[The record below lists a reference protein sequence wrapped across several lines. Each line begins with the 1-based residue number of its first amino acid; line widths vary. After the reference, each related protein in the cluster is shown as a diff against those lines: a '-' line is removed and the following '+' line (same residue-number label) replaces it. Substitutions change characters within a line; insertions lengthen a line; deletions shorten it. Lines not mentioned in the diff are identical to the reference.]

1 MSMSDSVDLAL
12 SDEAVVTFEAARR
25 LAATL
30 ATDGEDL
37 TQKERI
43 VLTRA
48 LRFQLERLAEL
59 LGAAPLADQIT
70 FVD

>member
-1 MSMSDSVDLAL
+1 MNDNIDLTL
-12 SDEAVVTFEAARR
+12 PDEGLVTLEAARR

-30 ATDGEDL
+30 ASDGEDL

-48 LRFQLERLAEL
+48 LRFQVERLAEL
-59 LGAAPLADQIT
+59 LGAAPLADQVT
-70 FVD
+70 FAD

>member
-1 MSMSDSVDLAL
+1 MSDPVDLRAEP
-12 SDEAVVTFEAARR
+12 DAAVTLEAARR

-30 ATDGEDL
+30 SADGEDL

-48 LRFQLERLAEL
+48 LRFQIERLADH
-59 LGAAPLADQIT
+59 LGAPPLAEQSSVAD
-70 FVD
+70 